1 MRSWRCLLLAV
12 ALVALS
18 GPASADLG
26 GFTIRQ
32 FDVDIRIGTDAS
44 VVVNERIVVDFSE
57 PRRGI
62 YRTIPV
68 RYTDPKGFRY
78 SLGFRLLGVTDDS
91 GNEHPIKVTA
101 EGANKSIRIGRAD
114 VTHTGEVVYNIRYR
128 LDDALRHFEDQD
140 EFYWN
145 ATGTQWDTTIDRASA
160 TLRLP
165 GAVDDHDL
173 KRIGFTGGYGASGSD
188 LVWTTL
194 DAERVRVE
202 TTRVLKAHE
211 GLTFAVGWPHGLV
224 EFPGPLA
231 KAAGFLIQNVILLA
245 PGIAFFGLLRR
256 WRKVGRD
263 PQGPGSVV
271 VRYEPPADLRPG
283 EIGTIVDERID
294 MRDLTATI
302 VDLAV
307 RGYLRI
313 EVVEEKQL
321 FGLLSSEQVVFHRV
335 SWQGELLDYEQR
347 ILDGIFHDGTDRMK
361 ADDLA
366 QMFYKKIP
374 GIKNSLIRRLV
385 ANRYF
390 EAEPAKV
397 MGRYVLYG
405 FVAGV
410 VVAGLGFLIGTAT
423 GAVMPAAAI
432 FPILTG
438 ALTALLFFG
447 FAPAMPCKTKRG
459 VEAKA
464 WALGFEEFVDRVESD
479 KLEADRRR
487 NVFEG
492 LLPYAMALGVADK
505 WAREFEGIYA
515 TGQTPAWYT
524 GASPL
529 HAGFTTA
536 AFHRSLQ
543 GSLTKASQSMAAS
556 PRSSSSSGFSGSG
569 GGGGGFS
576 GGGGG
581 GGGGG
586 SW

>member
-1 MRSWRCLLLAV
+1 MRARRFVLVVLLALALLPAPV
-12 ALVALS
+12 AI
-18 GPASADLG
+18 ADLG
-26 GFTIRQ
+26 GFSIQQ
-32 FDVDIRIGTDAS
+32 FDADINIHADAS
-44 VVVNERIVVDFSE
+44 VVVNERIVVDFSA

-91 GNEHPIKVTA
+91 GNEHPIKVTS

-114 VTHTGEVVYNIRYR
+114 VTRTGEVVYNIRYR
-128 LDDALRHFEDQD
+128 LDDALRHFEEHD

-145 ATGTQWDTTIDRASA
+145 VTGTQWDTRIEHASA
-160 TLRLP
+160 TVHLP
-165 GAVDDHDL
+165 GAVDERDL
-173 KRIGFTGGYGASGSD
+173 KRIGFTGAYGSTGSD
-188 LVWTTL
+188 LAWTTL
-194 DAERVRVE
+194 DADRVRVE
-202 TTRVLKAHE
+202 ATRVLNPHE
-211 GLTFAVGWPHGLV
+211 GLTIAVGWPHGLV
-224 EFPGPLA
+224 EFPGP
-231 KAAGFLIQNVILLA
+231 AARTVGFLARNVILLA
-245 PGIAFFGLLRR
+245 PVIAFFGLLRR
-256 WRKVGRD
+256 WRRVGRD
-263 PQGPGSVV
+263 PEGPGSVM

-283 EIGTIVDERID
+283 EIGTIVDERVD

-313 EVVEEKQL
+313 EVVEEKHL
-321 FGLLSSEQVVFHRV
+321 FGLSTSEEVIFHR
-335 SWQGELLDYEQR
+335 SKPETRGELLDYEQR
-347 ILDGIFHDGTDRMK
+347 ILDGVFHDGTDRMK

-366 QMFYKKIP
+366 QKFYKELP
-374 GIKNSLIRRLV
+374 GIKSSLNGRLV

-397 MGRYVLYG
+397 KGRYVLYG
-405 FVAGV
+405 FAAGIAV
-410 VVAGLGFLIGTAT
+410 GGLGFLIGSAT
-423 GAVMPAAAI
+423 GAAMPSAAI
-432 FPILTG
+432 LPVMTG
-438 ALTALLFFG
+438 VVTALIFFG
-447 FAPAMPCKTKRG
+447 FAPAMPCRTKRG
-459 VEAKA
+459 VEART

-479 KLEADRRR
+479 KLEMDRRR
-487 NVFEG
+487 RVFEG

-505 WAREFEGIYA
+505 WARGFEGIYA
-515 TGQTPAWYT
+515 AGHVPGWYT

-529 HAGFTTA
+529 SAGFSTA

-543 GSLTKASQSMAAS
+543 GSLKSASQSMAAS
-556 PRSSSSSGFSGSG
+556 PRSSGSSGLS
-569 GGGGGFS
+569 GGGFS